1 MARSSHMDKAR
12 SHDPGRGQPP
22 ASLGS
27 ATRGGAAVPL
37 AVALN
42 PSAPATLQQQ
52 LYSALRSAILEG
64 RLGPGV
70 RLPGTRALAESL
82 DVSRTTVSLVFDQLR
97 AEGYLEGRARS
108 GTFVSDIVPDAHLS
122 VSRRRGA
129 RAVSR
134 PVSRQ
139 VPRQVPRQ
147 MPRDADRARA
157 TGVMDAVPQAD
168 GSMPQRADISRR
180 GSQLSS
186 LVVTSTPL
194 RGGNG
199 ARAFR
204 IGTPALDDF
213 PLQLWGRLLGR
224 CWRRATASQL
234 SYAEPYGALQLREAI
249 AAYVGQARGVRCD
262 PEQVIVVS
270 GAQQAFDLVG
280 RVLLD
285 AGDAAAVEEP
295 GYRGTQAALLAAGA
309 TLVPIRVDGDGMDVA
324 ALRARPSPPRVA
336 CVTPSHQFPLGV
348 TLSAARRLAL
358 LDWARESGGWIVEDD
373 FDSEYRFRGR
383 PLPSLQGMTADA
395 RVVYV
400 GTFSKTLF
408 PALRLGYLIAPPAL
422 VEPFARARAAVDRH
436 PPALEQAVLA
446 EFIAGG
452 HFARHV
458 RRMRALYAERQA
470 TLLQLLAGEASE
482 WLEAVP
488 VDAGMHLVAWL
499 REGMDDTRIAQ
510 RLLDAG
516 VVASPLRA
524 LSVDAVP
531 RGALLLGFAAFD
543 RPTMARALETL
554 CGVLRGETVPVGHR
568 GDAP

>member
-1 MARSSHMDKAR
+1 MLAL
-12 SHDPGRGQPP
+12 DPAGPE
-22 ASLGS
+22 
-27 ATRGGAAVPL
+27 PL
-37 AVALN
+37 
-42 PSAPATLQQQ
+42 QRQ
-52 LYSALRSAILEG
+52 LYAALRSAILEG
-64 RLGPGV
+64 RLAPGV
-70 RLPGTRALAESL
+70 QLPATRALAESL
-82 DVSRTTVSLVFDQLR
+82 EVSRTTVSLVFDQLR

-108 GTFVSDIVPDAHLS
+108 GTFVADVVPDTQLG
-122 VSRRRGA
+122 VSRDRGTTERESRRAFARSSERSSRGA
-129 RAVSR
+129 MRSAVG
-134 PVSRQ
+134 
-139 VPRQVPRQ
+139 
-147 MPRDADRARA
+147 DAAVAPPGEGPAGVTRREPG
-157 TGVMDAVPQAD
+157 TG
-168 GSMPQRADISRR
+168 ISRR
-180 GSQLSS
+180 GSLLAS

-194 RGGNG
+194 RGGSG

-204 IGTPALDDF
+204 LGTPALDDF
-213 PLQLWGRLLGR
+213 PHQLWGRLLGR
-224 CWRRATASQL
+224 SWRRVTASQL
-234 SYAEPYGALQLREAI
+234 SYAEPHGALQLRTAI
-249 AAYVGQARGVRCD
+249 AAYVAQARAVRCE

-285 AGDAAAVEEP
+285 VGDAAAVEDP
-295 GYRGTQAALLAAGA
+295 GYRGTRAALLAAGA
-309 TLVPIRVDGDGMDVA
+309 RLVPVTVDDDGMDVA
-324 ALRARPSPPRVA
+324 ALRALSPSPRMA

-348 TLSAARRLAL
+348 TLSAARRLSL
-358 LDWARESGGWIVEDD
+358 LDWARANDAWIVEDD

-446 EFIAGG
+446 EFIAEG

-470 TLLQLLAGEASE
+470 TLLQLLAGEPSE
-482 WLEAVP
+482 WLHAEP

-499 REGMDDTRIAQ
+499 HAGLDDARIAR

-516 VVASPLRA
+516 VIASPLRA
-524 LSVDAVP
+524 LSVAASP

-543 RPTMARALETL
+543 RATMTRGLDTL
-554 CGVLRGETVPVGHR
+554 CGVLRHE
-568 GDAP
+568 AALA